1 MTKRVC
7 MVLDDGFEEL
17 EAVGTFDMLKR
28 AGVEVDVLAL
38 CNRDTRGKHNLLWAD
53 LKPIKLLSNGE
64 IAYDA
69 LILPG
74 GPHYQALEKSAV
86 IRQKINEFLG
96 KGKVVAAI
104 CASPTILGR
113 MGLLKGKNYTCF
125 TAMNEDFG
133 GYFKDQ
139 YAVIDGNIITGQSA
153 AAAVDFGLA
162 IAEKLCG
169 KEQAEEVK
177 KSIYYK

>member
-53 LKPIKLLSNGE
+53 LKPIELLSNGKIE
-64 IAYDA
+64 YDA

-74 GPHYQALEKSAV
+74 GPH
-86 IRQKINEFLG
+86 
-96 KGKVVAAI
+96 
-104 CASPTILGR
+104 
-113 MGLLKGKNYTCF
+113 
-125 TAMNEDFG
+125 
-133 GYFKDQ
+133 
-139 YAVIDGNIITGQSA
+139 
-153 AAAVDFGLA
+153 
-162 IAEKLCG
+162 
-169 KEQAEEVK
+169 
-177 KSIYYK
+177 